1 MRGLDGNYINTQ
13 GDALARLQV
22 AYQAEQNRQQ
32 LRAQTE
38 AADSLRKLRER
49 VNEAEKQGP
58 SAGPYGI
65 KDDQGSAR
73 QFFQDG
79 EKQERQ
85 PTKPALEE
93 GVEMDAGVEPKRTHI
108 DIRI

>member
-1 MRGLDGNYINTQ
+1 MRGLDGNYINAQ

-38 AADSLRKLRER
+38 AADSLRKLREQ
-49 VNEAEKQGP
+49 VNEAEKKYASTGP
-58 SAGPYGI
+58 SEI
-65 KDDQGSAR
+65 KDEQGSAS
-73 QFFQDG
+73 QFFWGG
-79 EKQERQ
+79 EKQERRPAK
-85 PTKPALEE
+85 PTLEE
-93 GVEMDAGVEPKRTHI
+93 GGEVDAGFEIKRTHI

>member
-38 AADSLRKLRER
+38 AADSLRKLREQ
-49 VNEAEKQGP
+49 VNEAEEKDA
-58 SAGPYGI
+58 SAGPSGI
-65 KDDQGSAR
+65 KDDQGAAPR
-73 QFFQDG
+73 FFQG
-79 EKQERQ
+79 SEKQERQ
-85 PTKPALEE
+85 SAKSTLDE
-93 GVEMDAGVEPKRTHI
+93 GGELDAGSEPKRTHI